1 MNITQ
6 PPSAEQ
12 ISLALG
18 RLPNYPRDEAQALT
32 RALHLALPADEIPLM
47 VVTRESDGLHYRGT
61 VIPEGDG
68 VAEVA
73 SRVARAGWRRDDLFL
88 DLDAEPSSWIKVV
101 RSGSRRIAFGA
112 RLLFGTPE
120 LSLEDGVPEEVAYAV
135 VQLAIDQ
142 AVQAPQILFLSSEP
156 VLLDGDAASWTLRSG
171 DTMRWSEGPPMAMG
185 NLTLGF
191 AERIRVELGG
201 DTVELVELVHGQD
214 DSSDVEV
221 IVERGEWEF
230 IVPAVITHAAE
241 VIGVPSGAMVED
253 DVNVA
258 LPDDFKAV
266 GLSRFEDAI
275 VAVHTPT
282 AYRVLVRQLST
293 RR

>member
-112 RLLFGTPE
+112 RLLFGTP
-120 LSLEDGVPEEVAYAV
+120 
-135 VQLAIDQ
+135 
-142 AVQAPQILFLSSEP
+142 
-156 VLLDGDAASWTLRSG
+156 
-171 DTMRWSEGPPMAMG
+171 
-185 NLTLGF
+185 
-191 AERIRVELGG
+191 
-201 DTVELVELVHGQD
+201 
-214 DSSDVEV
+214 
-221 IVERGEWEF
+221 
-230 IVPAVITHAAE
+230 
-241 VIGVPSGAMVED
+241 
-253 DVNVA
+253 
-258 LPDDFKAV
+258 
-266 GLSRFEDAI
+266 
-275 VAVHTPT
+275 
-282 AYRVLVRQLST
+282 
-293 RR
+293 